1 MTRQGHSAV
10 NADVEETGSLES
22 YKVTE
27 SGAPGERS
35 DEHLTG
41 NAAA

>member
-10 NADVEETGSLES
+10 NADVEETGPLVSIKL
-22 YKVTE
+22 TE
-27 SGAPGERS
+27 SEAPGDRS
-35 DEHLTG
+35 AEHLTG

>member
-10 NADVEETGSLES
+10 NADVEETGPLES

-35 DEHLTG
+35 AEHLTG